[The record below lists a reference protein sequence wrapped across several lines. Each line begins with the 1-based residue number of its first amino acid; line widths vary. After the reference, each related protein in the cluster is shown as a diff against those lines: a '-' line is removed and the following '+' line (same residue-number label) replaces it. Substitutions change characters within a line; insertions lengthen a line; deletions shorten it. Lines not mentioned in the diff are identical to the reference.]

1 MFFAMSCAQAQQD
14 VGRVSRKHHR
24 RDADVTVLC
33 QYVLDCVGRDLR
45 CVCLIIVSNRTPA
58 VTDARDRDCA
68 GTSACSSMRGRE
80 VERDSA
86 IAQSSASLRP
96 ECYRRK

>member
-45 CVCLIIVSNRTPA
+45 CVCLIIVSNRTPQSPMP
-58 VTDARDRDCA
+58 VTV
-68 GTSACSSMRGRE
+68 TVLGRP
-80 VERDSA
+80 RA
-86 IAQSSASLRP
+86 AA
-96 ECYRRK
+96 